1 MKRVTVFLLAVCM
14 LFLIACERETN
25 NAATEKQSTEPVTET
40 EMTVETTELTVPV
53 ETVAPTQETEA
64 ATVQWPEDAPYLPVY
79 WDTIRDYK
87 TILEYRLSKKWDEEK
102 PLPDLSNTFQKALDK
117 DKISDDFLRTM
128 ILEAVHF
135 DDDRLKD
142 FGYILY
148 DLDGNKIPE
157 LFWVRKDYSIVA
169 VFTYYKEELR
179 ILDMY
184 WSRYRGNIADN
195 GQYFTCVSDGAADNS
210 CNIYILNKGKL
221 EEVFCFYRKSDE
233 KADTVGYY
241 ETASEV
247 EIEIDEA
254 RFKNLSAD
262 FSEDQNFLEENC
274 TVYSL
279 DKIPGEKLGENK
291 KEAVPYKQ
299 KVKRADQSIFA
310 GPGSTYSWVGTTE
323 EPGTFTITNEVRD
336 EIGNLWG
343 RLKSGRG
350 WINLTQVKETAKST
364 LLISANYADKALLD
378 GGNYHHCIADDSEY
392 MVQVAFRAYE
402 KLTNISLFEIII
414 TEEADLEE
422 EVFSLSEMDRKKPLV
437 ADLGFPGDMSMY
449 GIRFTDKNGK
459 EYTYAIAISGRDGSL
474 ELFPYKD

>member
-1 MKRVTVFLLAVCM
+1 MRKVVVFLLLMCLLAGCG
-14 LFLIACERETN
+14 IRNEIKEETQN
-25 NAATEKQSTEPVTET
+25 HTHNVQESTA
-40 EMTVETTELTVPV
+40 ETTVTTL
-53 ETVAPTQETEA
+53 PTENTGTTEA
-64 ATVQWPEDAPYLPVY
+64 TKSPEIQWPGGAPYLSAY
-79 WDTIRDYK
+79 WDAICDYK
-87 TILEYRLSKKWDEEK
+87 TILEHRLSKKWDLEK
-102 PLPDLSNTFQKALDK
+102 PLPDFSDTFQEALDK
-117 DKISDDFLRTM
+117 DTISDDFLRTM
-128 ILEAVHF
+128 IFEAVHF

-195 GQYFTCVSDGAADNS
+195 GQYFTCGSDGAADNS

-221 EEVFCFYRKSDE
+221 EEVFCFYRSSDG

-241 ETASEV
+241 ETASKV
-247 EIEIDEA
+247 KIEIDEA

-262 FSEDQNFLEENC
+262 FSENQNFLEENC

-279 DKIPGEKLGENK
+279 DKIPGENLGENE

-336 EIGNLWG
+336 ETGNLWG
-343 RLKSGRG
+343 RLKSGKG
-350 WINLTQVKETAKST
+350 WINLTEVKETAKST
-364 LLISANYADKALLD
+364 LLISANYADRALLD

-422 EVFSLSEMDRKKPLV
+422 KVFSLSEMDRKKPLV

>member
-1 MKRVTVFLLAVCM
+1 MRKVVVFLLLMCLLAGCG
-14 LFLIACERETN
+14 IRNETKEETQN
-25 NAATEKQSTEPVTET
+25 HTHNVQESTA
-40 EMTVETTELTVPV
+40 ETTVTTL
-53 ETVAPTQETEA
+53 PTENTGTTEA
-64 ATVQWPEDAPYLPVY
+64 TKSPEIQWPGGAPYLSAY
-79 WDTIRDYK
+79 WDAICDYK
-87 TILEYRLSKKWDEEK
+87 TILEHRLSKKWDLEK
-102 PLPDLSNTFQKALDK
+102 PLPDFSDTFQEALDK
-117 DKISDDFLRTM
+117 DTISDDLLRTM
-128 ILEAVHF
+128 IWETAHF

-195 GQYFTCVSDGAADNS
+195 GQYFTCASDGAADNS
-210 CNIYILNKGKL
+210 CNVYILDKGKL
-221 EEVFCFYRKSDE
+221 EEVFCFYRSSDG

-241 ETASEV
+241 ETASKV
-247 EIEIDEA
+247 KIEIDEA
-254 RFKNLSAD
+254 RFQNLSAD
-262 FSEDQNFLEENC
+262 FSENQNFLEENC

-279 DKIPGEKLGENK
+279 DKIPAENLGENE

-323 EPGTFTITNEVRD
+323 EPGTFTITTEVRD
-336 EIGNLWG
+336 ETGNLWG
-343 RLKSGRG
+343 RLKSGKG
-350 WINLTQVKETAKST
+350 WINLTEVKETAKST
-364 LLISANYADKALLD
+364 LLISANYADRALLD

-459 EYTYAIAISGRDGSL
+459 EYTYAVAISGRDGSL

>member
-1 MKRVTVFLLAVCM
+1 MKKM
-14 LFLIACERETN
+14 KLF
-25 NAATEKQSTEPVTET
+25 S
-40 EMTVETTELTVPV
+40 
-53 ETVAPTQETEA
+53 
-64 ATVQWPEDAPYLPVY
+64 
-79 WDTIRDYK
+79 
-87 TILEYRLSKKWDEEK
+87 
-102 PLPDLSNTFQKALDK
+102 
-117 DKISDDFLRTM
+117 
-128 ILEAVHF
+128 
-135 DDDRLKD
+135 
-142 FGYILY
+142 
-148 DLDGNKIPE
+148 
-157 LFWVRKDYSIVA
+157 
-169 VFTYYKEELR
+169 
-179 ILDMY
+179 
-184 WSRYRGNIADN
+184 
-195 GQYFTCVSDGAADNS
+195 SDG
-210 CNIYILNKGKL
+210 
-221 EEVFCFYRKSDE
+221 

-336 EIGNLWG
+336 ETGNLWG
-343 RLKSGRG
+343 RLKSGKG

-459 EYTYAIAISGRDGSL
+459 EYTYAVAISGRDGSL

>member
-1 MKRVTVFLLAVCM
+1 MRKVVVFLLLMCLLAGCG
-14 LFLIACERETN
+14 IRNEIKEETQN
-25 NAATEKQSTEPVTET
+25 HTHNVQESTA
-40 EMTVETTELTVPV
+40 ETTVTTL
-53 ETVAPTQETEA
+53 PTENTGTTEA
-64 ATVQWPEDAPYLPVY
+64 TKSPEIQWPGGAPYLSAY
-79 WDTIRDYK
+79 WNAICDYK
-87 TILEYRLSKKWDEEK
+87 TILEHRLSKKWDLEK
-102 PLPDLSNTFQKALDK
+102 PLPDFSDTFQEALDK
-117 DKISDDFLRTM
+117 DTISDDFLRTM
-128 ILEAVHF
+128 IFEAVHF

-195 GQYFTCVSDGAADNS
+195 GQYFTCGSDGAADNS

-221 EEVFCFYRKSDE
+221 EEVFCFYRSSDG

-241 ETASEV
+241 ETASKV
-247 EIEIDEA
+247 KIEIDEA

-262 FSEDQNFLEENC
+262 FSENQNFLEENC

-279 DKIPGEKLGENK
+279 DKIPGENLGENE

-336 EIGNLWG
+336 ETGNLWG
-343 RLKSGRG
+343 RLKSGKG
-350 WINLTQVKETAKST
+350 WINLTEVKETAKST
-364 LLISANYADKALLD
+364 LLISANYADRALLD

-422 EVFSLSEMDRKKPLV
+422 KVFSLSEMDRKKPLV

>member
-1 MKRVTVFLLAVCM
+1 MRKVVVFLLLMCLLAGCG
-14 LFLIACERETN
+14 IRNEIKEETQN
-25 NAATEKQSTEPVTET
+25 HTHNVQESTA
-40 EMTVETTELTVPV
+40 ETTVTTL
-53 ETVAPTQETEA
+53 PTENTGTTEA
-64 ATVQWPEDAPYLPVY
+64 TKSPEIQWPGGAPYLSAY
-79 WDTIRDYK
+79 WDAICDYK
-87 TILEYRLSKKWDEEK
+87 TILEHRLSKKWDLEK
-102 PLPDLSNTFQKALDK
+102 PLPDFSDTFQEALDK
-117 DKISDDFLRTM
+117 DTISDDFLRTM
-128 ILEAVHF
+128 IFEAVHF

-195 GQYFTCVSDGAADNS
+195 GQYFTCGSDGAADNS

-221 EEVFCFYRKSDE
+221 EEVFCFYRSSDG

-241 ETASEV
+241 ETASKV
-247 EIEIDEA
+247 KIEIDEA

-262 FSEDQNFLEENC
+262 FSENQNFLEENC

-279 DKIPGEKLGENK
+279 DKIPGENLGENE

-323 EPGTFTITNEVRD
+323 EPGTFTITNEVRV
-336 EIGNLWG
+336 ETVNLWG
-343 RLKSGRG
+343 RLKSGKG
-350 WINLTQVKETAKST
+350 WINLTEVKETAKST
-364 LLISANYADKALLD
+364 LLISANYADRALLD

-402 KLTNISLFEIII
+402 KLTNISLFEIFI

-422 EVFSLSEMDRKKPLV
+422 KVFSLSEMDRKKPLV

>member
-1 MKRVTVFLLAVCM
+1 MRKVVVFLLLMCLLAGCG
-14 LFLIACERETN
+14 IRNEIKEETQN
-25 NAATEKQSTEPVTET
+25 HTHNVQESTA
-40 EMTVETTELTVPV
+40 ETTVTTL
-53 ETVAPTQETEA
+53 PTENTGTTEA
-64 ATVQWPEDAPYLPVY
+64 TKSPEIQWPGGAPYLSAY
-79 WDTIRDYK
+79 WDAICDYK
-87 TILEYRLSKKWDEEK
+87 TILEHRLSKKWDLEK
-102 PLPDLSNTFQKALDK
+102 PLPDFSDTFQEALDK
-117 DKISDDFLRTM
+117 DTISDDFLRTM
-128 ILEAVHF
+128 IFEAVHF

-195 GQYFTCVSDGAADNS
+195 GQYFTCGSDGAADNS

-221 EEVFCFYRKSDE
+221 EEVFCFYRSSDG

-241 ETASEV
+241 ETASKV
-247 EIEIDEA
+247 KIEIDEA

-262 FSEDQNFLEENC
+262 FSENQNFLEENC

-279 DKIPGEKLGENK
+279 DKIPGENLGENE

-336 EIGNLWG
+336 ETGNLWG
-343 RLKSGRG
+343 RLKSGKG
-350 WINLTQVKETAKST
+350 WINLTEVKETAKST
-364 LLISANYADKALLD
+364 LLISANYADRALLD

-402 KLTNISLFEIII
+402 KLTNISLFEIFI

-422 EVFSLSEMDRKKPLV
+422 KVFSLSEMDRKKPLV